1 MKVEIL
7 VKDIRKE
14 KNISLKKLS
23 NKSGVSTTHINDI
36 ENNNKSPSLYVMIRL
51 AKALEVE
58 ITKLYK
64 VKW

>member
-7 VKDIRKE
+7 VKDIRRE

-23 NKSGVSTTHINDI
+23 NKSGVSTTHINNI
-36 ENNNKSPSLYVMIRL
+36 ENNIKSPSLDVMIRL

-58 ITKLYK
+58 ITKLYN